1 MMWIP
6 VNKKTKQHQPAIT
19 DSEKSEWLKNPFY
32 ADRFTFQ
39 AVPGSD
45 KPKAPEPVEAKRTDK
60 NTIELEWVAD
70 GKKSKNPLD

>member
-19 DSEKSEWLKNPFY
+19 DAEKAEWLKNEFY
-32 ADRFTFQ
+32 ASRFTFQ

-45 KPKAPEPVEAKRTDK
+45 KAKAPEPIEAKSFQ
-60 NTIELEWVAD
+60 
-70 GKKSKNPLD
+70 SKPKEEEK

>member
-19 DSEKSEWLKNPFY
+19 DAEKSEWLSNPFY
-32 ADRFTFQ
+32 AERFTFQ

-45 KPKAPEPVEAKRTDK
+45 KAKAPEPVSRQSHSSRNQKKKK
-60 NTIELEWVAD
+60 N
-70 GKKSKNPLD
+70 KSVPGA